1 MEENTLV
8 LQWVPKHISSS
19 SRRRGGGAARKKKME
34 RKLLFPAHTF
44 TFLRLPPHVPP
55 VRLHNYYG
63 AAAAAAAAIAASSFR
78 GCPLTYL
85 AM

>member
-1 MEENTLV
+1 MGAKT
-8 LQWVPKHISSS
+8 HILIFTQK
-19 SRRRGGGAARKKKME
+19 GGGRGAARNKKME

-63 AAAAAAAAIAASSFR
+63 AAAAAAAIAASSFR

>member
-1 MEENTLV
+1 MGAKTHILIFTEEEKWG
-8 LQWVPKHISSS
+8 LQ
-19 SRRRGGGAARKKKME
+19 GKKME